1 MKRVHH
7 SWIKWVCTGILLAAP
22 LAPVSVAQASSP
34 KAMEKE
40 ALEQI
45 KQLPPKAKRIV
56 EETAEFF
63 FRSQHKLDVQIQ
75 KKGEDAWDV
84 QLSQHP
90 EEIGQKHQPGSV
102 ALRLSKGG
110 KLERLDAFWDAK
122 ENKGSISQWTAVN
135 EAEGFVNQVLGSD
148 LRAGLQP
155 SRIGIDWFAIPLYP
169 VVNNITV
176 QKEAASVIVDAAG
189 NLRSFQTKEIE
200 LREAMLPSRSG
211 VIDSKDA
218 KRAFADLL
226 SVELV
231 YDDERG
237 KFGYQS
243 SPFSRIDAKTGQ
255 KLTVPY
261 ETVDEEW
268 TLDQDKKPAPMSI
281 DKAKAIASSYAGLDA
296 GKLNVRTSR
305 QKHPDEDAK
314 TIFTVT
320 DGNRILILKTDENTG
335 TLLTIHEE
343 DAEKTTA
350 SNGKNAD
357 EAKQKARHF
366 IESYASLEKG
376 DYVLR
381 EKRYADGEA
390 ASDYQFELY
399 PMHGDIRA
407 AKPILTLS
415 FDRGQNT
422 LSAMT
427 TRSFQRYSA
436 ATPAVINVDQAKRA
450 WLDAISLELQYVYL
464 NASTMKD
471 EQAKLAY
478 VPSFS
483 AESRFLN
490 AATGQLEKA
499 AD

>member
-75 KKGEDAWDV
+75 KKGEDGWDV

-90 EEIGQKHQPGSV
+90 DEIGQKHQPGSV
-102 ALRLSKGG
+102 ALRLTKGG
-110 KLERLDAFWDAK
+110 KLDRLDASWDTK
-122 ENKGSISQWTAVN
+122 ERKGSISQWTAVD
-135 EAEGFVNQVLGSD
+135 EAEGFVNQILGSE

-155 SRIGIDWFAIPLYP
+155 SRIGTDWFAVPFYP
-169 VVNNITV
+169 VVDNITV

-218 KRAFADLL
+218 NQAFADLL

-243 SPFSRIDAKTGQ
+243 SPFSRIDAKTGD
-255 KLTVPY
+255 KLTIPY
-261 ETVDEEW
+261 ETIDEEW
-268 TLDQDKKPAPMSI
+268 TLDQDKKPAPLTI
-281 DKAKAIASSYAGLDA
+281 DQAKAIASSYAGLDA

-314 TIFTVT
+314 TIYTVT
-320 DGNRILILKTDENTG
+320 DGNRILILKTDEKTG
-335 TLLTIHEE
+335 TLLAIHEE
-343 DAEKTTA
+343 DAEKTA
-350 SNGKNAD
+350 SSSKNENG
-357 EAKQKARHF
+357 AKQKARQF
-366 IESYASLEKG
+366 IESYANLEKG

-381 EKRYADGEA
+381 EKRYTNGEA
-390 ASDYQFELY
+390 ERDYQFELY
-399 PMHGDIRA
+399 PMHGDVRA

-422 LSAMT
+422 LSTMT
-427 TRSFQRYSA
+427 TRSFQRSSA
-436 ATPAVINVDQAKRA
+436 ATPAVIAEDQAKRA

-464 NASTMKD
+464 NTSTMKD